1 MSQWDGRSRGSP
13 LGYKIFGYTLKFF
26 GLRPAYFLLWL
37 VVYHYVLMARS
48 ARRVSYQ
55 YLRYRIGQKPR
66 EAFRNVFWHFY
77 RFGEAL
83 IDRVA
88 VVSGCRNRFRF
99 EFDGEDHL
107 VRMSSEGKG
116 GLIIG
121 AHFGNWNLSAH
132 FLSRIQ
138 GPMGVLLYDDE
149 WEKIK
154 KTLTQLENNRLGEG
168 RVVFIPIREDLSHIV
183 RIREFLDQGGLL
195 AIHGDRFRPG
205 SRTFTVNFLGAEA
218 PVPAGPFILAATLD
232 VPVTFS
238 IAVKEATF
246 RYHLYATPPRNY
258 SALSYSVKEKAQ
270 LCMRDFFAWLE
281 PHVRRYPLQWY
292 NFYPFWSAS

>member
-13 LGYKIFGYTLKFF
+13 LGYRIFGYTLKFF
-26 GLRPAYFLLWL
+26 GLRPAYALLRL
-37 VVYHYVLMARS
+37 VVFHYVVFARH

-55 YLRYRIGQKPR
+55 FFRCRMGRSKWQAYRDV
-66 EAFRNVFWHFY
+66 FRQFY

-88 VVSGCRNRFRF
+88 VVSGSRKRFRF
-99 EFDGEDHL
+99 EFDGEEHL
-107 VRMSSEGKG
+107 VRMSAEGRG

-154 KTLTQLENNRLGEG
+154 KTLTQLENSRMGEG
-168 RVVFIPIREDLSHIV
+168 RVVFIPIREDLSHMV
-183 RIREFLDQGGLL
+183 RIREFLNHGGLL
-195 AIHGDRFRPG
+195 AIHGDRYRPG
-205 SRTFTVNFLGAEA
+205 SRTFKVNFLGAEA
-218 PVPAGPFILAATLD
+218 PVPAGPFHLAASLN

-238 IAVKEATF
+238 IAIKEAAF
-246 RYHLYATPPRNY
+246 RYHLFATPPQIY
-258 SALSYSVKEKAQ
+258 SARQGSVKEKAHQ
-270 LCMRDFFAWLE
+270 CMRDFFNWLE
-281 PHVRRYPLQWY
+281 PHVRSHPHQWY
-292 NFYPFWSAS
+292 NFYDFWLLR

>member
-13 LGYKIFGYTLKFF
+13 LGYKIFGFTLKFF
-26 GLRPAYFLLWL
+26 GLKPAYALLGL
-37 VVYHYVLMARS
+37 VVFHYVLFAGS
-48 ARRVSYQ
+48 ARRISYQ
-55 YLRYRIGQKPR
+55 YFRYRIGRKR
-66 EAFRNVFWHFY
+66 WEAWRDVFRHFY
-77 RFGEAL
+77 RLGEAL

-88 VVSGCRNRFRF
+88 VVSGNRHRFSF

-107 VRMSSEGKG
+107 VRMSAEGKG

-154 KTLTQLENNRLGEG
+154 KTLTQLENNQLGEG
-168 RVVFIPIREDLSHIV
+168 RVVFIPIRNDLSHMV
-183 RIREFLDQGGLL
+183 RIREFLSQGGLL

-205 SRTFTVNFLGAEA
+205 SRTFKVQFLGAEA
-218 PVPAGPFILAATLD
+218 PVPAGPFILAASLN
-232 VPVTFS
+232 VPVSFS
-238 IAVKEATF
+238 IAVKEGTLH
-246 RYHLYATPPRNY
+246 YHLFATPPQIY
-258 SALSYSVKEKAQ
+258 YTLSASVKEKALQ
-270 LCMRDFFAWLE
+270 CMRDFFTWLE
-281 PHVRRYPLQWY
+281 PHVRRHPHQWY
-292 NFYPFWSAS
+292 NFFPFWPEN